1 MDFLTA
7 IIAGLMQG
15 IFEWLPIS
23 SQGNLLGIFVW
34 LGSNPQEAIR
44 LAVMLHIGTLLAAIV
59 YFRKEIKQM
68 LFTKGQNEN
77 EKRENKI
84 LLTFIIIATL
94 ATIIT
99 AIPCYFFL
107 EELLGSSVTFI
118 LLILTILLIITGTI
132 QLMKKKVG
140 DGKLTTKNAILTG
153 LGQGFSVLP
162 GISRSGTTTSVLLF
176 RGFKPEDAFKI
187 SFIMSIP
194 AVFLADVAYG
204 IFKGFIFDEFAILAL
219 AIAFVVGLLSMDILI
234 KLAKKINFAYFC
246 FVLAIIYFIAFLLLL

>member
-99 AIPCYFFL
+99 AVPCYFFL